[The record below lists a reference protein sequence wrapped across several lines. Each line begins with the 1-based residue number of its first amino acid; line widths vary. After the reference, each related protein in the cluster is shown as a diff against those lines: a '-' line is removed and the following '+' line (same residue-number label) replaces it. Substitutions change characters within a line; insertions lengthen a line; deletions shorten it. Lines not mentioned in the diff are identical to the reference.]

1 MDYLSSVAIAPKA
14 PPVAQATGGVFF
26 CIGRFPQEYSGDSNM
41 SSIPISKEGFQA
53 LEQELDRLK
62 KERPHVIQAIKEA
75 REEGDLKENAGYD
88 AARERQGMLEA
99 RIKYIESRMAL
110 FNVIDLSTLSS
121 EKAIFGATVT
131 VEDADTGEE
140 REFTLLGPDEADYAK
155 GTISI
160 QSPVGV
166 ALLGK
171 EVGDEITVNAPRGR
185 INYEII
191 DIQFKK
197 KTA

>member
-1 MDYLSSVAIAPKA
+1 
-14 PPVAQATGGVFF
+14 
-26 CIGRFPQEYSGDSNM
+26 M

-99 RIKYIESRMAL
+99 RIKYIESRMARKESSAASD
-110 FNVIDLSTLSS
+110 VYKRQTLSS

>member
-1 MDYLSSVAIAPKA
+1 MKVISGLKTLTLALLLPVCSVAA
-14 PPVAQATGGVFF
+14 
-26 CIGRFPQEYSGDSNM
+26 S
-41 SSIPISKEGFQA
+41 
-53 LEQELDRLK
+53 
-62 KERPHVIQAIKEA
+62 
-75 REEGDLKENAGYD
+75 
-88 AARERQGMLEA
+88 AAVL
-99 RIKYIESRMAL
+99 
-110 FNVIDLSTLSS
+110 VV
-121 EKAIFGATVT
+121 FGATVT

>member
-1 MDYLSSVAIAPKA
+1 MYRAVS
-14 PPVAQATGGVFF
+14 
-26 CIGRFPQEYSGDSNM
+26 
-41 SSIPISKEGFQA
+41 
-53 LEQELDRLK
+53 
-62 KERPHVIQAIKEA
+62 
-75 REEGDLKENAGYD
+75 
-88 AARERQGMLEA
+88 A
-99 RIKYIESRMAL
+99 RIFRRFQHEQYPHFQRR
-110 FNVIDLSTLSS
+110 F
-121 EKAIFGATVT
+121 
-131 VEDADTGEE
+131 
-140 REFTLLGPDEADYAK
+140 LGPDEADYAK

>member
-1 MDYLSSVAIAPKA
+1 
-14 PPVAQATGGVFF
+14 
-26 CIGRFPQEYSGDSNM
+26 M

-121 EKAIFGATVT
+121 EKAILFQGREADSADGGYWASSVGAGVQT
-131 VEDADTGEE
+131 ADTGDSDDSRLHDRGNEKGLNTRKE
-140 REFTLLGPDEADYAK
+140 YGEALNSIARK
-155 GTISI
+155 GQGTKSLAE
-160 QSPVGV
+160 SRGSASGHTSKCFATRSASGGGV
-166 ALLGK
+166 M
-171 EVGDEITVNAPRGR
+171 
-185 INYEII
+185 
-191 DIQFKK
+191 
-197 KTA
+197 

>member
-1 MDYLSSVAIAPKA
+1 
-14 PPVAQATGGVFF
+14 
-26 CIGRFPQEYSGDSNM
+26 M

-88 AARERQGMLEA
+88 AARERQGML
-99 RIKYIESRMAL
+99 
-110 FNVIDLSTLSS
+110 VIDLSTLSS

>member
-1 MDYLSSVAIAPKA
+1 M
-14 PPVAQATGGVFF
+14 T
-26 CIGRFPQEYSGDSNM
+26 DS
-41 SSIPISKEGFQA
+41 
-53 LEQELDRLK
+53 
-62 KERPHVIQAIKEA
+62 
-75 REEGDLKENAGYD
+75 
-88 AARERQGMLEA
+88 A
-99 RIKYIESRMAL
+99 RILGVDNYDSFVYTIVGYLK
-110 FNVIDLSTLSS
+110 TL
-121 EKAIFGATVT
+121 GATVT

>member
-1 MDYLSSVAIAPKA
+1 MYK
-14 PPVAQATGGVFF
+14 
-26 CIGRFPQEYSGDSNM
+26 
-41 SSIPISKEGFQA
+41 
-53 LEQELDRLK
+53 
-62 KERPHVIQAIKEA
+62 
-75 REEGDLKENAGYD
+75 
-88 AARERQGMLEA
+88 RQLEA